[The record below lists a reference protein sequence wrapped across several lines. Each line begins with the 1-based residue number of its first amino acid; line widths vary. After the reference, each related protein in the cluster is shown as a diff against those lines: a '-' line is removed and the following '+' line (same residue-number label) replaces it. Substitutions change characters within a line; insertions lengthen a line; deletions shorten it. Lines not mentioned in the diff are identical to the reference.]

1 VTRTENHVRLTLA
14 LCAIALLAAAAG
26 CTSEKPSAASSPT
39 PSAVARSA
47 PPWAEPPKYGF
58 VLDRRCGAGP
68 SQGTYRV
75 AVAGGKVVTADRIDG
90 RTAEGVEEID
100 VPTLRELLEMA
111 RTATDDGGAVST
123 TLDRA
128 DGHPTAVSIDV
139 SDGGSTD
146 GKSCFTI
153 TDYAPGG

>member
-1 VTRTENHVRLTLA
+1 VRLTLA
-14 LCAIALLAAAAG
+14 LCAIALVAAAAG
-26 CTSEKPSAASSPT
+26 CTAESPSAAATSST

-47 PPWAEPPKYGF
+47 PPWAEPAKYGF
-58 VLDRRCGAGP
+58 VLDRRCGAEP

-90 RTAEGVEEID
+90 RTAEGEEEID

-123 TLDRA
+123 TFDRA

-139 SDGGSTD
+139 SDGSTD